1 MTTIL
6 IVQESTAT
14 KPAGQTATGTEALL
28 DVTVLFALA
37 LAMALLI
44 ERFMEVLKAV
54 FDLLDSR
61 WNWHTFWTRRAKS
74 IAAGLEKRLRIF
86 QYVDPKKAASAL
98 QRFSDLILNEQGGY
112 AGNVPLL
119 AGDLVRTLY
128 VKVASKIIGIGL
140 GITLA
145 FWSGINLLAIWNDAA
160 AGSAWELN
168 LAPWLSFIL
177 SGIAIGLGASPLHK
191 IITTIERKREK
202 RRTNGGQS

>member
-6 IVQESTAT
+6 LVQESTPT
-14 KPAGQTATGTEALL
+14 NPAGGTTTGTDALL

-37 LAMALLI
+37 LALALLI
-44 ERFMEVLKAV
+44 ERFMEVLKAIY
-54 FDLLDSR
+54 DLLDSR
-61 WNWHTFWTRRAKS
+61 RNWHTFWTKRAKS
-74 IAAGLEKRLRIF
+74 LAAGLEKRLRIF
-86 QYVDPKKAASAL
+86 QYVDPKKAASVL

-128 VKVASKIIGIGL
+128 VKVASKIIGVSL
-140 GITLA
+140 GVVLA
-145 FWSGINLLAIWNDAA
+145 FWSGIDLVAIWNDAA

-168 LAPWLSFIL
+168 LASWLSFTL

-191 IITTIERKREK
+191 IITTIERRREK
-202 RRTNGGQS
+202 RSTKGGQS